1 MVAAAK
7 PLEFLDSLE
16 NLPTLPTVAARVA
29 NAAQDETAS
38 VKEIS
43 DLIEKDFAL
52 SAKILQVVNSS
63 LYGFSREIDSVND
76 AVGLM
81 GFKQVGNLALG
92 ISVVSSFP
100 QQEILGF
107 SYHDFW
113 HRSVSNAV
121 AATMAATQI
130 GDKSEGLFT
139 TALLQ
144 DIGTCVMVK
153 HLPLAYG
160 NAMGISHERDTHPIH
175 TEREVLGADHA
186 EVGAHLAKHWNLP
199 SNIQAAIRHHHFTEF
214 GDDPDPETVNGYADT
229 IRIVNFSNLM
239 TDALYDETDDARY
252 FERVERAAG
261 RLKLTQN
268 QIDELLDK
276 LPEEVSNV
284 QSLFHAETEE
294 DDSGP
299 ADLFYEEC
307 PKCAS
312 TSVIQFCGECG
323 SSLLKTPSRGGERR
337 QKDSRNQK
345 ILVAEDSEAI
355 RTAIVSLLKKRGYNV
370 VVAFNGEEAVQL
382 AGQEQPDLVL
392 MDIRM
397 PVMDG
402 LEALRHIR
410 LDVRLE
416 EMPVIMLTSVTSLDT
431 VTDAIGQGATDY
443 VAKPFTI
450 QKLLAT
456 IEKYTEQ
463 TPEAS

>member
-1 MVAAAK
+1 MVASTK
-7 PLEFLDSLE
+7 PLQFLDSLE
-16 NLPTLPTVAARVA
+16 NLPSLPTVAARVA

-38 VKEIS
+38 VKDIS

-100 QQEILGF
+100 QHEIYGF

-121 AATMAATQI
+121 AATMTASQI

-153 HLPLAYG
+153 HMPLAYG
-160 NAMGISHERDTHPIH
+160 NAMGMSHERDTHPIH
-175 TEREVLGADHA
+175 TEREVLGADHT
-186 EVGAHLAKHWNLP
+186 EVGAHLARHWNLP
-199 SNIQAAIRHHHFTEF
+199 SNIRAAIRHHHFTEF
-214 GDDPDPETVNGYADT
+214 GTDPDPESVNGYTST
-229 IRIVNFSNLM
+229 IRIVNLSNLM
-239 TDALYDETDDARY
+239 TDVFYDETEDGRCV
-252 FERVERAAG
+252 ERLNRAAG
-261 RLKLTQN
+261 YLKLSQK
-268 QIDELLDK
+268 QIDEMFDRM
-276 LPEEVSNV
+276 PEEVRNI
-284 QSLFHAETEE
+284 QSLFHSETEE
-294 DDSGP
+294 EDNESTNQFFD
-299 ADLFYEEC
+299 EC

-312 TSVIQFCGECG
+312 TSVIRFCGECG
-323 SSLLKTPSRGGERR
+323 SSLLRTSDGGDSPGE
-337 QKDSRNQK
+337 SRNQT

-370 VVAFNGEEAVQL
+370 VIAFNGEEAVQL
-382 AGQEQPDLVL
+382 AGKEQPDLIL

-402 LEALRHIR
+402 LEALQHIR
-410 LDVRLE
+410 YPFPGNAHHHADIRDESRHRHGRHRSGRYRLRRQAFHNQE
-416 EMPVIMLTSVTSLDT
+416 
-431 VTDAIGQGATDY
+431 
-443 VAKPFTI
+443 
-450 QKLLAT
+450 
-456 IEKYTEQ
+456 
-463 TPEAS
+463 TPRNR